1 MGNEGKS
8 IKSYDSLQG
17 TWDKSDRQNYQ
28 NAFWRKCGQ
37 IRDDGNL
44 ISRWIQKLSADTK
57 NKTFLEIGTWNGLGS
72 TKVFAESLESRNSDY
87 IFYSLECNTD
97 KSEMAAMLYPEYKN
111 IHILNEVLFNKKP
124 LNFDEIYPDY
134 FYIFNHLGMSRKL
147 KINNHWNKIDFENMA
162 NCKLFLD
169 RDNLPD
175 IFDVVLLDGG
185 VYTTYFD
192 YQILKNKCNYLL
204 LDDTGIAKNSK
215 IVEII
220 KDNFTYWDILEE
232 DLSSRNGHLVCKRI
246 V

>member
-1 MGNEGKS
+1 MGNEYRS
-8 IKSYDSLQG
+8 SRAI
-17 TWDKSDRQNYQ
+17 WDTSDRQNYQ
-28 NAFWRKCGQ
+28 NSTLRKDGQ
-37 IRDDGNL
+37 ILNDDNL
-44 ISRWIQKLSADTK
+44 ISRWIRKLSADTK

-72 TKVFAESLESRNSDY
+72 TKVFAETLESRNSDY

-97 KSEMAAMLYPEYKN
+97 KSEMAAMLYSEYKN

-124 LNFDEIYPDY
+124 LNFNEIYPDY
-134 FYIFNHLGMSRKL
+134 FYIFNHLGMYRKS
-147 KINNHWNKIDFENMA
+147 KINNHWNKVDFVNME

-204 LDDTGIAKNSK
+204 LDDTGIAKNNK
-215 IVEII
+215 IVEVI

>member
-1 MGNEGKS
+1 MGNEYRS
-8 IKSYDSLQG
+8 SRAI
-17 TWDKSDRQNYQ
+17 WDTSDRQNYQ
-28 NAFWRKCGQ
+28 NSTLRKDGQ
-37 IRDDGNL
+37 ILNDHTLMSKWLRMLAIDPN
-44 ISRWIQKLSADTK
+44 

-87 IFYSLECNTD
+87 IFYSLECNAD
-97 KSEMAAMLYPEYKN
+97 KSIDAANLYLEYKN

-124 LNFDEIYPDY
+124 LNFNEIYPDY
-134 FYIFNHLGMSRKL
+134 FYIFNHLGMFRKP
-147 KINNHWNKIDFENMA
+147 KINNHWNKVDFVNMED
-162 NCKLFLD
+162 CKLFLD

>member
-1 MGNEGKS
+1 MGNEYRS
-8 IKSYDSLQG
+8 SRAI
-17 TWDKSDRQNYQ
+17 WDTSDRQNYQ
-28 NAFWRKCGQ
+28 NSTLRKDGQ
-37 IRDDGNL
+37 ILNDDNL
-44 ISRWIQKLSADTK
+44 ISRWIRKLSADTK

-72 TKVFAESLESRNSDY
+72 TKVFAETLESRNSDY

-97 KSEMAAMLYPEYKN
+97 KSEMAAMLYSEYKN

-124 LNFDEIYPDY
+124 LNFNEIYPDY

-147 KINNHWNKIDFENMA
+147 KINNHWNKVDFMNME

-204 LDDTGIAKNSK
+204 LDDTGIAKNNK